1 MARKFGVLATCAVA
15 ALIGFSAAGTGTA
28 FADGSAQQETATDA
42 APADLGSTAPTS
54 TAGGPVIATNA
65 DLGW

>member
-1 MARKFGVLATCAVA
+1 VA

-28 FADGSAQQETATDA
+28 FADSSAQQETVADA
-42 APADLGSTAPTS
+42 APAAVGSTAPTS
-54 TAGGPVIATNA
+54 TAVGPVIATNA